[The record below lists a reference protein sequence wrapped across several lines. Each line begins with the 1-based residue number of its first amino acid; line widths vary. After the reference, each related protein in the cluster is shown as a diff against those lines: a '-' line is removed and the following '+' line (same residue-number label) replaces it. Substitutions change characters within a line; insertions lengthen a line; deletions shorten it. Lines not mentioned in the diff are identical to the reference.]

1 MQQNSLTL
9 AREGRPSCILISW
22 RLGVEV
28 RGGVLLHHAFE
39 TEKRTVAW
47 RKVSRGIHG
56 EREDGGRASGY
67 VFYPHSVYHLRASPS
82 PAFRLVVK
90 ALLKPGLL
98 TVNPEWR
105 LLSHSRKHTYGV
117 ECVHRYVFYHFFILC
132 STPFPL
138 NSLSEPNIEGLVRQI
153 CASPAR
159 TLSHAST
166 SWKSNQSREISIR
179 LFLSGWRAVLRR
191 RSCCRSLCYRGPFFV
206 FRGARLDE
214 NVLCKYLA

>member
-9 AREGRPSCILISW
+9 AAEGRPSCILISW

-39 TEKRTVAW
+39 TEKKTVAW

-98 TVNPEWR
+98 TVNTEWR
-105 LLSHSRKHTYGV
+105 LYS
-117 ECVHRYVFYHFFILC
+117 
-132 STPFPL
+132 
-138 NSLSEPNIEGLVRQI
+138 
-153 CASPAR
+153 R
-159 TLSHAST
+159 TLVNIPMGSSVYTDTYSIISSFFAPPPFLLIPSPNRILKGWWDRSVPRRLARFHT
-166 SWKSNQSREISIR
+166 PRRRGNQIKVEKSPYACFYQGGGRY
-179 LFLSGWRAVLRR
+179 LGGGAAAVLFVTVVHF
-191 RSCCRSLCYRGPFFV
+191 LCFV
-206 FRGARLDE
+206 ARD
-214 NVLCKYLA
+214 